1 MFAVLD
7 ESDAFHKTTSKA
19 FEREIYALFLPE
31 VALTELAFLLLRE
44 SKYDVLASFLRQ
56 IETGSIN
63 IVGAE
68 TPDFLRAADILEQ
81 YADSKI
87 DFVDAVIMAIAERFN
102 IKRILTV
109 DRRDFGMFR
118 PKHCEFFEIVP

>member
-7 ESDAFHKTTSKA
+7 ESDAFHKTASKA
-19 FEREIYALFLPE
+19 FEREVYTLLLPE

-56 IETGSIN
+56 IVTGGIK

-68 TPDFLRAADILEQ
+68 MPDFLRAADILEQ

-87 DFVDAVIMAIAERFN
+87 DFVDAVIMAIAERLN

-118 PKHCEFFEIVP
+118 PKHCEFFEIIP